1 MSCEG
6 ASRLMALDLAGPVG
20 LLEALL
26 QECDSGPPAFA
37 ALVCHPHPLHGG
49 TLNNKVVHRVAAT
62 LHELGG
68 ATLRFNFRGVGRSAG
83 HFDHGAGELED
94 ARAALVWLRARLPGT
109 ALLVAGFSFGAG
121 VAARLAASEP
131 VVGRLVLIGPPVAG
145 ADFAALRTAP
155 VPKLVIQGTADETC
169 PLSALEPEFATWAG
183 PRRLET
189 VEGATHFFDRRLGEL
204 AKALREGLR
213 ELS

>member
-1 MSCEG
+1 V
-6 ASRLMALDLAGPVG
+6 ALKLDGPAGP
-20 LLEALL
+20 LEALL
-26 QECDSGPPAFA
+26 QECDGGPPAFA

-49 TLNNKVVHRVAAT
+49 TLDNKVVHRVAAT
-62 LHELGG
+62 LHDLG
-68 ATLRFNFRGVGRSAG
+68 ATTLRFNFRGVGSSSG

-94 ARAALVWLRARLPGT
+94 ARAALVWLRERLPGA
-109 ALLVAGFSFGAG
+109 ALLVAGFSFGAW

-131 VVGRLVLIGPPVAG
+131 TVGRLVLIGPPVVG

-155 VPKLVIQGTADETC
+155 VPKLVIQGTADGIC
-169 PLSALEPEFATWAG
+169 PLSALEPEFATWAA